1 MLDAIR
7 STYLLA
13 SVGVGLEVA
22 FTSVQSLRARDRR
35 LVGHSYLWMFPIY
48 GLVYPVLAVL
58 WPVVGDLPWPV
69 RGGIYM
75 VALFAVEFSSGW
87 LLRRAL
93 RSCPWEDGYRSAR
106 WGIHGLIR
114 LDYAPAWFAVSLF
127 FERLYLSLTA

>member
-7 STYLLA
+7 SAYLLA

-48 GLVYPVLAVL
+48 GLVYPVLAAL
-58 WPVVGDLPWPV
+58 WPVVGGLPWPV

-75 VALFAVEFSSGW
+75 VAFFAVEYSSGW

-93 RSCPWEDGYRSAR
+93 GSCPWEDSYRSAR

-114 LDYAPAWFAVSLF
+114 LDYAPAWFAVSLL